1 MIDVN
6 AALGTRAPLGVGVF
20 AYPACA
26 LSVPVLRACPE
37 LTLNSAAAPALS
49 SVRTPLS
56 SVGPLAPARIAHG
69 LTLSGRSLSLLDCSV
84 FSRRARSIAGF
95 FTQPAPVF
103 QQDAP
108 AISILCRR
116 EAWHNFKGGSPSFD
130 VTSRSTSLLPWSACT
145 PTQLAAADVL
155 TARGNS
161 VVAASISAA
170 GDLSAFRSA
179 PLDFFPAD
187 FSLSAG
193 RGEFF
198 RLGSGPF
205 FSCRAEFGHGQAVIT
220 VSAEFG
226 SAVSLHVARR
236 RDARAGRFSAVSF
249 RSHHAPVRR
258 ALRL

>member
-1 MIDVN
+1 MIDVT
-6 AALGTRAPLGVGVF
+6 AVLGTRAPIGVGVF

-26 LSVPVLRACPE
+26 LSVPVLRAYPE

-49 SVRTPLS
+49 SARTPLS

-69 LTLSGRSLSLLDCSV
+69 LTLSGRSLSQLDCSV
-84 FSRRARSIAGF
+84 FSRRARSIASF
-95 FTQPAPVF
+95 LFQPAPVF
-103 QQDAP
+103 QQDALHVSC
-108 AISILCRR
+108 AI
-116 EAWHNFKGGSPSFD
+116 P
-130 VTSRSTSLLPWSACT
+130 V
-145 PTQLAAADVL
+145 AADGVL

-161 VVAASISAA
+161 VVAASICAA
-170 GDLSAFRSA
+170 GDLSAFWSA
-179 PLDFFPAD
+179 PLDFFPVD

-205 FSCRAEFGHGQAVIT
+205 FSCRAELGCGQAVIT
-220 VSAEFG
+220 VSAEFD
-226 SAVSLHVARR
+226 SAASLHVSRR
-236 RDARAGRFSAVSF
+236 RDVRVGRLKAFSF